1 MAEESLKVNCRVNG
15 RLCGKCCYETEMPLT
30 KADIERIK
38 MLGFEESF
46 FARLEGGVPRLRNI
60 NGHCV
65 FLNPETNECTIYPHR
80 PSGCRLYPLV
90 LDVEKGVVVVD
101 ELCPRAKE
109 IPMEVVEELAPR
121 LLKLIEQ
128 LCEENT

>member
-90 LDVEKGVVVVD
+90 LDIEKGVVVVD

>member
-1 MAEESLKVNCRVNG
+1 
-15 RLCGKCCYETEMPLT
+15 MPLT

>member
-1 MAEESLKVNCRVNG
+1 VAEESLKVNCRVNG

>member
-1 MAEESLKVNCRVNG
+1 VAEESLKVNCRVNG

-90 LDVEKGVVVVD
+90 LDIEKGVVVVD